1 MFQFMDYALEKVT
14 LLILQQSS
22 PRQTFTRTSGYRGT
36 NTAEPSPCRF
46 WRAQHNQF
54 LTLLNK
60 ENGSRSN

>member
-1 MFQFMDYALEKVT
+1 MVQFMDYALEKVT
-14 LLILQQSS
+14 MLILQQSS

-36 NTAEPSPCRF
+36 DTAEPSPCQY
-46 WRAQHNQF
+46 WRAHPNHF